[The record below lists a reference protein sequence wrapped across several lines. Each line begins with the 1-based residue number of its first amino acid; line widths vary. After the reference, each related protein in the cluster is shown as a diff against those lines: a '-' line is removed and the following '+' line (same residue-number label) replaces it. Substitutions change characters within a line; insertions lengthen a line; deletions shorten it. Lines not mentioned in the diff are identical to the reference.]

1 VTEPVWVREDVVL
14 AIHRRQLAEHGG
26 QEGLRDLGLLQSAL
40 NKPKNLFHYAD
51 PAPQLAAMA
60 ASYGFGL
67 TLNHPF
73 IDGNKRTSFIVCQLF
88 LNLNNVK
95 LQASSSEKYKMF
107 MQLASGA
114 VSEEKLRQWIA
125 ENLID

>member
-1 VTEPVWVREDVVL
+1 MTEPVWVREDVVL

>member
-1 VTEPVWVREDVVL
+1 MSEPVWVRDDVVL

-26 QEGLRDLGLLQSAL
+26 QDGLRDLGLLQSAL

-51 PAPQLAAMA
+51 PTPQLSAMA
-60 ASYGFGL
+60 ARYAYGL

-73 IDGNKRTSFIVCQLF
+73 IDGNKRTAFVVCQLF

-95 LQASSSEKYKMF
+95 LQASSFEKYEMF

-114 VSEEKLRQWIA
+114 VSEETLGQWIA
-125 ENLID
+125 EHLID